1 MLLTLLFTTFVTV
14 FLAEMGDKT
23 QLTTITLSSTTNKP
37 LAVFIGSSLALI
49 LATLLGA
56 LAGGSIANLIPA
68 FLLKLISGI
77 VFLIIGIN
85 LPSDDLISVILA
97 KNFSDKQIKVEK
109 KHIDY
114 IIKMIDR
121 SYEKISQFILTL
133 DKYSL
138 KKGTPFNLKLIKE
151 VLKMI

>member
-56 LAGGSIANLIPA
+56 LAGGSIANLIPE
-68 FLLKLISGI
+68 FMLKLLSGI

-85 LPSDDLISVILA
+85 LMVNTKDEDSSH
-97 KNFSDKQIKVEK
+97 N
-109 KHIDY
+109 
-114 IIKMIDR
+114 
-121 SYEKISQFILTL
+121 
-133 DKYSL
+133 
-138 KKGTPFNLKLIKE
+138 
-151 VLKMI
+151 

>member
-1 MLLTLLFTTFVTV
+1 MILTLLFTTFVTV

-37 LAVFIGSSLALI
+37 LAVFIGSSIALI

-68 FLLKLISGI
+68 FLLKMLSGI

-85 LPSDDLISVILA
+85 LIAQSTNDSTS
-97 KNFSDKQIKVEK
+97 N
-109 KHIDY
+109 Y
-114 IIKMIDR
+114 
-121 SYEKISQFILTL
+121 
-133 DKYSL
+133 
-138 KKGTPFNLKLIKE
+138 
-151 VLKMI
+151 

>member
-1 MLLTLLFTTFVTV
+1 MLLTLLLTTFITV

-37 LAVFIGSSLALI
+37 LAVFIGSSIALI

-68 FLLKLISGI
+68 FLLKQLSGI

-85 LPSDDLISVILA
+85 LLAQSKKDSTSD
-97 KNFSDKQIKVEK
+97 N
-109 KHIDY
+109 
-114 IIKMIDR
+114 
-121 SYEKISQFILTL
+121 
-133 DKYSL
+133 
-138 KKGTPFNLKLIKE
+138 
-151 VLKMI
+151 

>member
-1 MLLTLLFTTFVTV
+1 MLITLLFTTFITV

-37 LAVFIGSSLALI
+37 LAVFLGSSIALI

-68 FLLKLISGI
+68 FLLKLLSGI

-85 LPSDDLISVILA
+85 LLA
-97 KNFSDKQIKVEK
+97 QSN
-109 KHIDY
+109 
-114 IIKMIDR
+114 
-121 SYEKISQFILTL
+121 
-133 DKYSL
+133 
-138 KKGTPFNLKLIKE
+138 KE
-151 VLKMI
+151 PTNDN

>member
-1 MLLTLLFTTFVTV
+1 MLLTLLLTTFITV

-37 LAVFIGSSLALI
+37 LAVFIGSSIALV

-68 FLLKLISGI
+68 FLLKQLSGI

-85 LPSDDLISVILA
+85 ILA
-97 KNFSDKQIKVEK
+97 QREKDSTSD
-109 KHIDY
+109 
-114 IIKMIDR
+114 
-121 SYEKISQFILTL
+121 
-133 DKYSL
+133 
-138 KKGTPFNLKLIKE
+138 N
-151 VLKMI
+151 

>member
-1 MLLTLLFTTFVTV
+1 MILTLLFTTFVTV

-68 FLLKLISGI
+68 FLLRVLSGI

-85 LPSDDLISVILA
+85 LLL
-97 KNFSDKQIKVEK
+97 QRK
-109 KHIDY
+109 K
-114 IIKMIDR
+114 
-121 SYEKISQFILTL
+121 EFTNESQ
-133 DKYSL
+133 
-138 KKGTPFNLKLIKE
+138 
-151 VLKMI
+151 

>member
-1 MLLTLLFTTFVTV
+1 MILTLLFTTFVAV

-68 FLLKLISGI
+68 FLLKLLSGI
-77 VFLIIGIN
+77 VFLVIGIN
-85 LPSDDLISVILA
+85 LLRQNHNELPND
-97 KNFSDKQIKVEK
+97 
-109 KHIDY
+109 
-114 IIKMIDR
+114 
-121 SYEKISQFILTL
+121 
-133 DKYSL
+133 SL
-138 KKGTPFNLKLIKE
+138 
-151 VLKMI
+151 

>member
-37 LAVFIGSSLALI
+37 LAVFIGSSIALI

-56 LAGGSIANLIPA
+56 LAGGSIANLIPE
-68 FLLKLISGI
+68 FMLKLLSGI

-85 LPSDDLISVILA
+85 LMA
-97 KNFSDKQIKVEK
+97 KSRDENTS
-109 KHIDY
+109 H
-114 IIKMIDR
+114 
-121 SYEKISQFILTL
+121 
-133 DKYSL
+133 
-138 KKGTPFNLKLIKE
+138 N
-151 VLKMI
+151 